1 MAHHA
6 KTPRSGERDPMQS
19 PANNGLTEGQRRRI
33 GLFRSLESGICS
45 RVEDMCGTSSLEVT
59 DVAVLVVSQE
69 AYPLVFDTSE
79 SPGASVVLGHR
90 ERLYDFL
97 RTALPSVDDAPF
109 DPYSDLLEPAPAR
122 CVRVLVVD
130 DESLTILSYG
140 TFVTIVLDDDNVPQA

>member
-1 MAHHA
+1 MAHHS
-6 KTPRSGERDPMQS
+6 KTPRAGERDPTL
-19 PANNGLTEGQRRRI
+19 PYGGDGLTEGQRRRI

-45 RVEDMCGTSSLEVT
+45 RVEDMCGTSALEVT

-69 AYPLVFDTSE
+69 AYPLVFDTAE

-90 ERLYDFL
+90 ERLYEFL
-97 RTALPSVDDAPF
+97 HAALPSADETRF
-109 DPYSDLLEPAPAR
+109 DPYCDLLEPAPAR

-140 TFVTIVLDDDNVPQA
+140 TFVTVILDDDDVPQA

>member
-1 MAHHA
+1 MAHRA
-6 KTPRSGERDPMQS
+6 NTPQSGKRRSAQVHGED
-19 PANNGLTEGQRRRI
+19 GLTEGQRRRI
-33 GLFRSLESGICS
+33 DLFRSLESGICS
-45 RVEDMCGTSSLEVT
+45 RVEDMCGTSALEVT

-69 AYPLVFDTSE
+69 AYPLVFDTAE

-97 RTALPSVDDAPF
+97 RTSLPSADDAPV
-109 DPYSDLLEPAPAR
+109 DPYCDLLEPAPAR

-140 TFVTIVLDDDNVPQA
+140 TFVTVVIDDGDVPQA